1 LRGGEHLEQSHF
13 AELVL
18 FQKKLAEI
26 DLESTKNLFENSIDE
41 YSKGYFSGM
50 VQSINH
56 EIERLNKLHE
66 ICSKNEKNAGQGVL
80 N

>member
-1 LRGGEHLEQSHF
+1 LEQSHF

-26 DLESTKNLFENSIDE
+26 DLETAENLSKNSKDE
-41 YSKGYFSGM
+41 YSKRYFSGM

-66 ICSKNEKNAGQGVL
+66 ICSKNEKDAGQGVL
-80 N
+80 R

>member
-1 LRGGEHLEQSHF
+1 MDKSHF

-18 FQKKLAEI
+18 FQKKLAEM
-26 DLESTKNLFENSIDE
+26 DLETAENLSNNSKDE
-41 YSKGYFSGM
+41 FSKGYFSGT

-66 ICSKNEKNAGQGVL
+66 ICLKNEKNAGHGVL